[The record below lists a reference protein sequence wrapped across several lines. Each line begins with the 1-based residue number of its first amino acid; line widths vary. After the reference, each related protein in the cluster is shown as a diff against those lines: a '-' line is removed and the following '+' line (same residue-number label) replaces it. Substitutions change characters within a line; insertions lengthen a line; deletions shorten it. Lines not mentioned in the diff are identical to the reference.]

1 MLESH
6 HSLVVKAMQQ
16 LYKHCVNKEG
26 FPGEPLAEGADGHP
40 LTHDILDR
48 LGLIKQAEEN
58 TDEAEEESEDLRY
71 LRNLSTS
78 TECSATTD
86 PSPEPVTPP
95 EPSSSTCSPI
105 EAPLGTGE
113 PLKWSLQFPSIQTT
127 TQADQYHNFPAP
139 SNHHQQGMIMSRP
152 SLVTTSLGG
161 DMSMSPTSCPSSAVS
176 ISSAPGQNDIPAP
189 YLYYAGGCNGQD
201 LMKNGNRMQ
210 SPPMNELSPHQM
222 AAGLPADTMFNEY
235 HLSAFQGQQQQQQ
248 QQSLY
253 ANTLAPGWTFSA

>member
-16 LYKHCVNKEG
+16 LYKRCVNREG
-26 FPGEPLAEGADGHP
+26 FPGEPLAEAADGCP
-40 LTHDILDR
+40 LTHAILDR

-86 PSPEPVTPP
+86 PSPEPITPP

-105 EAPLGTGE
+105 EAPSGTGE
-113 PLKWSLQFPSIQTT
+113 PFKWGLQFPSIQAT
-127 TQADQYHNFPAP
+127 TQADQYHNFPRP
-139 SNHHQQGMIMSRP
+139 SYHHQQGMIMSRP

-161 DMSMSPTSCPSSAVS
+161 DMSMPSASCPSSAVS
-176 ISSAPGQNDIPAP
+176 LSSAPGPNDIPAP
-189 YLYYAGGCNGQD
+189 YLYYAGGCNEQD
-201 LMKNGNRMQ
+201 FMKNGDRMQ
-210 SPPMNELSPHQM
+210 SPPMNGLSPHQM

-235 HLSAFQGQQQQQQ
+235 HLSALQGQQQQQ

-253 ANTLAPGWTFSA
+253 ANPLAPGWTFPA